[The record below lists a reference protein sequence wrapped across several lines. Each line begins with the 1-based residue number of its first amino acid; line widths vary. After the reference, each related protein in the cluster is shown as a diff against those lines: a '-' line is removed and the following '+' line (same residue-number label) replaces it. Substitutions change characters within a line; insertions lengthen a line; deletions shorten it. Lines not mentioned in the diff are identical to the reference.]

1 MEKTLL
7 TAPLSLTEI
16 APELPTFT
24 DKFKGARRCN
34 ATRGPFAIE
43 CCDANFRYAKLIWIK
58 RDPNILHTPQIL
70 PRNGKWRCKRWAACV
85 CVALLL
91 FVLDQSPSAM
101 NIQASKILRAPRLAS
116 REKVAEPIKSAPR
129 RPENPARPMG
139 ARHVSG

>member
-58 RDPNILHTPQIL
+58 RDPNIFAHPPNSST
-70 PRNGKWRCKRWAACV
+70 KWKMEVQEVSGLCV
-85 CVALLL
+85 RSTVALC
-91 FVLDQSPSAM
+91 AG
-101 NIQASKILRAPRLAS
+101 
-116 REKVAEPIKSAPR
+116 PIAISH
-129 RPENPARPMG
+129 EHTSFQDPAGP
-139 ARHVSG
+139 ALSFT